1 MEGEKTN
8 PMFKSTKIVF
18 TFSSSHRMFV
28 MNMNIS
34 KDITLEIN
42 VTASDRRQFVL
53 ISTSFMNANN
63 VPSISNY
70 TL

>member
-1 MEGEKTN
+1 MEDEPTI
-8 PMFKSTKIVF
+8 PMFKSTKNVL
-18 TFSSSHRMFV
+18 TFSPSHRIVV
-28 MNMNIS
+28 MYMNIS

-63 VPSISNY
+63 VPSISSY